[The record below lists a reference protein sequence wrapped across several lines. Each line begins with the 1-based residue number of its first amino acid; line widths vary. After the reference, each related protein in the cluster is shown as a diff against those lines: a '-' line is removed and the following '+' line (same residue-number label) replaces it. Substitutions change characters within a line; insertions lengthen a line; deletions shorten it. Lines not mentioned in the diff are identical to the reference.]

1 MEDSASKVARP
12 NILVF
17 LSDDHGQWASRPYG
31 NRELVTPT
39 LDHLARCG
47 ARMENAFTPCPV
59 CSPARASFHT
69 GRIPSAHGIHD
80 HIGEQSVGAGHPGI
94 GGQPSLAE
102 VLQGQGYQTGL
113 VGKWHLNHFQQ
124 APPGCDTWFSNATG
138 TNARFG
144 AQPFYESGRSL
155 RDMEDDEN
163 RCPSIASR
171 PALSGQGSR
180 RVELYGNQAHH
191 LADRAVRFLRERDRG
206 RPFYLFVGFTNT
218 HAPHTGEPERWVQ
231 RYRECSF
238 ADLPNVSPSGAHGR
252 PRFHYPTDPDRRREA
267 NAQYYAAVS
276 VIDEMAGRVL
286 DELAD
291 QQAEQDTLVVYTSDH
306 GHMNGHHGLHSK
318 GNGTTPQNFL
328 EESIRV
334 PCLLAWPGHIRAAAV
349 HPQPVDHCDLFM
361 SLADAAGCDCDEL
374 ARTRGR
380 SGKTCLPLLSE
391 SSGAAAAAAREW
403 RDAQVCEYGNARMIR
418 TDRYKLI
425 QRYPGPNGHFPD
437 ELYDLAEDPDEE
449 RNRHGDPACA
459 ATVADLAARLDEHFA
474 RHEDSARS
482 GLRVADLPIHNPHE
496 PWRVNPADG

>member
-1 MEDSASKVARP
+1 MRGRRRARRLTGSAEVGITSLSLDGQQLLSSRIHYPRVAHEPRLDDSASKVARP

-17 LSDDHGQWASRPYG
+17 LSDDHGQWAARPYG
-31 NRELVTPT
+31 NSELVTPT
-39 LDHLARCG
+39 LDYLARTG

-80 HIGEQSVGAGHPGI
+80 HIGEQNVGAAHPGI
-94 GGQPSLAE
+94 AGQTSLAE

-113 VGKWHLNHFQQ
+113 VGKWHLNHFREP
-124 APPGCDTWFSNATG
+124 PPGWETWFSNATG

-144 AQPFYESGRSL
+144 AQPFYE
-155 RDMEDDEN
+155 
-163 RCPSIASR
+163 
-171 PALSGQGSR
+171 GSR
-180 RVELYGNQAHH
+180 RVELHGNQAHH
-191 LADRAVRFLRERDRG
+191 LADRAVHFLRERDRR
-206 RPFYLFVGFTNT
+206 RPFYLFLGFTNT

-238 ADLPNVSPSGAHGR
+238 ADLPDMAPSRAHGR
-252 PRFHYPTDPDRRREA
+252 PRFRYPTDPAERREA

-334 PCLLAWPGHIRAAAV
+334 PCLLSWPGRIRAGAS

-361 SLADAAGCDCDEL
+361 TLADAAGCDCATL

-380 SGKTCLPLLSE
+380 TGRAWLPLLSE
-391 SSGAAAAAAREW
+391 SAAVAAAAAREW
-403 RDAQVCEYGNARMIR
+403 RDAQICEYGNARMIR
-418 TDRYKLI
+418 TARYKLI
-425 QRYPGPNGHFPD
+425 KRYPGPQRP
-437 ELYDLAEDPDEE
+437 LPRRTLRP
-449 RNRHGDPACA
+449 RR
-459 ATVADLAARLDEHFA
+459 
-474 RHEDSARS
+474 RS
-482 GLRVADLPIHNPHE
+482 GRGAQPVRRPRLRRPGGRARGPPGSALCPPRRSR
-496 PWRVNPADG
+496 P

>member
-1 MEDSASKVARP
+1 MDDSASKVARP

-17 LSDDHGQWASRPYG
+17 LSDDHGQWALRPYG
-31 NRELVTPT
+31 NSELVTPT
-39 LDHLARCG
+39 LDYLARTG

-80 HIGEQSVGAGHPGI
+80 HIGEQSAGAGHPGI
-94 GGQPSLAE
+94 TGQTSLAE

-113 VGKWHLNHFQQ
+113 VGKWHLNHFREP
-124 APPGCDTWFSNATG
+124 PPGWETWFSNATG

-144 AQPFYESGRSL
+144 AQPFYE
-155 RDMEDDEN
+155 
-163 RCPSIASR
+163 
-171 PALSGQGSR
+171 GSR
-180 RVELYGNQAHH
+180 RVERYGNQAHH

-238 ADLPNVSPSGAHGR
+238 ADLPDLPPSGAHGR
-252 PRFHYPTDPDRRREA
+252 PRFRYPTDPDQRREA

-286 DELAD
+286 DELTD

-334 PCLLAWPGHIRAAAV
+334 PSCWPGPAASA
-349 HPQPVDHCDLFM
+349 PRQ
-361 SLADAAGCDCDEL
+361 L
-374 ARTRGR
+374 ARNR
-380 SGKTCLPLLSE
+380 STTATCS
-391 SSGAAAAAAREW
+391 
-403 RDAQVCEYGNARMIR
+403 
-418 TDRYKLI
+418 
-425 QRYPGPNGHFPD
+425 
-437 ELYDLAEDPDEE
+437 
-449 RNRHGDPACA
+449 
-459 ATVADLAARLDEHFA
+459 
-474 RHEDSARS
+474 
-482 GLRVADLPIHNPHE
+482 
-496 PWRVNPADG
+496 